1 MDGSDDSDSRGS
13 DDNNSGGSDDSDSC
27 GSDDSHRGG
36 GASNDSDSGGGG
48 SCIDEYGGLGGYGR
62 QGSNVDVTEGGSVV
76 DIDDVSSV
84 DVEVEDDVSFIGPF
98 FGVQK

>member
-1 MDGSDDSDSRGS
+1 MFW
-13 DDNNSGGSDDSDSC
+13 GGSDDSDSGGSDNSDSC
-27 GSDDSHRGG
+27 GS
-36 GASNDSDSGGGG
+36 NNSDSGGGG
-48 SCIDEYGGLGGYGR
+48 SCIDEYGGFGGYGR

-84 DVEVEDDVSFIGPF
+84 DVEVEDDVSFIGLF